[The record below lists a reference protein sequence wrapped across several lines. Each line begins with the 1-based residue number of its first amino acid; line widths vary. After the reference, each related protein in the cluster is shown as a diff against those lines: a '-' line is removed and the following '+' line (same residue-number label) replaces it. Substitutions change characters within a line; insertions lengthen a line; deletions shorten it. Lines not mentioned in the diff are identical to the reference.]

1 MALPQ
6 VPEEKAYGAVQEEA
20 ALEAAAPPPIEETPV
35 QADAASEEAVAQVA
49 QQAMTEQQAP
59 TQSQGYT
66 VKNPYMLLPA
76 SMNFRGYGANG
87 ERIKTPVER
96 QYDAGLLWD
105 VLASDSNAPEITRT
119 IARGLMGKKK

>member
-66 VKNPYMLLPA
+66 VKNPYMQLQA
-76 SMNFRGYGANG
+76 V
-87 ERIKTPVER
+87 T
-96 QYDAGLLWD
+96 
-105 VLASDSNAPEITRT
+105 
-119 IARGLMGKKK
+119 

>member
-76 SMNFRGYGANG
+76 RMNMSGFTGDTRKTRLVANRDMSMF
-87 ERIKTPVER
+87 
-96 QYDAGLLWD
+96 WD
-105 VLASDSNAPEITRT
+105 LLASDPQSDRT
-119 IARGLMGKKK
+119 VRVIAKALKGGK